1 MKEDIEKL
9 KEILCEHEQR
19 ISKLETLISKP
30 ITKIVTTDAKKGM
43 SLKEFILLKNPND
56 DNTKTLC
63 IGYYL
68 EKYAE
73 YTSFSTEDLK
83 KAFGSAKEPHPG
95 NINDRINK
103 NIAKGFMMEAEEKKN
118 NRKAWMLT
126 SSGEKFVENELGK
139 KKETK

>member
-1 MKEDIEKL
+1 MKEDI
-9 KEILCEHEQR
+9 KEVKGILCEHEQR
-19 ISKLETLISKP
+19 ISKLEALISKP
-30 ITKIVTTDAKKGM
+30 ITKTVTTDTKKGM
-43 SLKEFILLKNPND
+43 SLKEFILLKKPND
-56 DNTKTLC
+56 DSTKTLC

-68 EKYAE
+68 EKYTE
-73 YTSFSTEDLK
+73 CTSFNAEDLK
-83 KAFGSAKEPHPG
+83 KAFRSAKESPPG

-118 NRKAWMLT
+118 NHKAWMLT